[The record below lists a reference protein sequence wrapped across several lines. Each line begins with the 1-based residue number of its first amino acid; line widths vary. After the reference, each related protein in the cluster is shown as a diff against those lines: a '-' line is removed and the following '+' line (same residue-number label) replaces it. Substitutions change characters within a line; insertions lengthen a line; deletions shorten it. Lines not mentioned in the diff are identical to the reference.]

1 MNIQRLIVIED
12 VPEALAW
19 LTDVAR
25 SAFPGVEIDQ
35 ARSRREA
42 LGKIEGNVWDMAL
55 VDLGL
60 PDGSGLDV
68 IRRLKAS
75 SPNTLCIVSTVLGD
89 DAHIVAA
96 LSAGAEG
103 YILKGQP
110 EAVVRRQL
118 VQLQHDIPALSPTI
132 AKRIMEHFQRTGPVH
147 DDTESLTARETDV
160 LTMVS
165 KGFRNAEVAQAL
177 GLAESTIATHIKSI
191 YRKLGISSRAEAAL
205 HAARLGLT

>member
-1 MNIQRLIVIED
+1 MTLENLLIVED

-19 LTDVAR
+19 LTQVALT
-25 SAFPGVEIDQ
+25 AFPDSKVTQ
-35 ARSRREA
+35 ARNVREA
-42 LGKIEGNVWDMAL
+42 INRIEGTIWHMAL

-68 IRRLKAS
+68 IRRLTAI
-75 SPNTLCIVSTVLGD
+75 SPDTICIVTTVLGD

-96 LSAGAEG
+96 LSAGAQG

-118 VQLQHDIPALSPTI
+118 IQLQHGIPALSPTI
-132 AKRIMEHFQRTGPVH
+132 ARRIMEHFQRTGPV
-147 DDTESLTARETDV
+147 DGEIAPLTTREADV
-160 LTMVS
+160 LKMVS
-165 KGFRNAEVAQAL
+165 RGLRNAEVAQAL
-177 GLAESTIATHIKSI
+177 GLAESTIATHVKSI

-205 HAARLGLT
+205 HATRLGLT

>member
-1 MNIQRLIVIED
+1 MIARNLLIVED

-25 SAFPGVEIDQ
+25 AAFPGITVAA
-35 ARSRREA
+35 ARSVQQAAE
-42 LGKIEGNVWDMAL
+42 KIAAEVWDMAL

-68 IRRLKAS
+68 IRRLKAR
-75 SPNTLCIVSTVLGD
+75 SPETMCIVSTVLGD
-89 DAHIVAA
+89 DANIVAA
-96 LSAGAEG
+96 LSAGAQG

-110 EAVVRRQL
+110 EAVVHRQL
-118 VQLQHDIPALSPTI
+118 MQLQHGIPALSPTI
-132 AKRIMEHFQRTGPVH
+132 ARRIMEHFQRTGPV
-147 DDTESLTARETDV
+147 DGDIEPLTARETDV

-165 KGFRNAEVAQAL
+165 KGFRNAEVARAL
-177 GLAESTIATHIKSI
+177 GLAESTIATHVKSI

-205 HAARLGLT
+205 HASRMGLT

>member
-1 MNIQRLIVIED
+1 MRVERLLIVED

-19 LTDVAR
+19 LTDVAHA
-25 SAFPGVEIDQ
+25 AFPGVTVDH
-35 ARSRREA
+35 ARNAREA
-42 LGKIEGNVWDMAL
+42 LARLASSTWDMAL

-68 IRRLKAS
+68 IRRLKTL
-75 SPNTLCIVSTVLGD
+75 SPATMCIVSSVLGD

-103 YILKGQP
+103 YILKGQA

-118 VQLQHDIPALSPTI
+118 SQLQHGIPALSPTI
-132 AKRIMEHFQRTGPVH
+132 ARRIMEHFQRTGPV
-147 DDTESLTARETDV
+147 DSEADALTARETDV

-165 KGFRNAEVAQAL
+165 RGFRNAEVAQAL
-177 GLAESTIATHIKSI
+177 GLAESTIATHVKSI

-205 HAARLGLT
+205 HAARMGLT

>member
-1 MNIQRLIVIED
+1 MNVETLLIVED

-19 LTDVAR
+19 LADLVQK
-25 SAFPGVEIDQ
+25 AFPGVMVGK
-35 ARSRREA
+35 ARTVREA
-42 LGKIEGNVWDMAL
+42 TSRMEEGPWDMAL

-60 PDGSGLDV
+60 PDGSGLDI
-68 IRRLKAS
+68 IRRLKAV
-75 SPNTLCIVSTVLGD
+75 SPDTICIVSTVLGD

-96 LSAGAEG
+96 LSAGAQG

-110 EAVVRRQL
+110 ETVVHRQL
-118 VQLQHDIPALSPTI
+118 LQLRHGIPALSPAI
-132 AKRIMEHFQRTGPVH
+132 ARRIMEHFQRTGPV
-147 DDTESLTARETDV
+147 DGEIQALTTRETDV

-177 GLAESTIATHIKSI
+177 GLAESTIATHVKSI

-205 HAARLGLT
+205 HAARMGLT

>member
-1 MNIQRLIVIED
+1 MIPRHVLIVED

-19 LTDVAR
+19 MTRVVL
-25 SAFPGVEIDQ
+25 SAFPGCEVDAARGVREVE
-35 ARSRREA
+35 SR
-42 LGKIEGNVWDMAL
+42 GQGDWDMAL

-68 IRRLKAS
+68 IRRLQS
-75 SPNTLCIVSTVLGD
+75 LSPQMTCIVSTVLGD

-96 LSAGAEG
+96 LSAGAQG

-118 VQLQHDIPALSPTI
+118 VQLQHGVPALSPTI
-132 AKRIMEHFQRTGPVH
+132 ARRIMEHFQRTGPV
-147 DDTESLTARETDV
+147 DSDAETLSARETEV
-160 LTMVS
+160 LVLLS
-165 KGFRNAEVAQAL
+165 KGLRNAEAAQTL
-177 GLAESTIATHIKSI
+177 GLAESTIATHVKSI

-205 HAARLGLT
+205 HATRMGLA

>member
-1 MNIQRLIVIED
+1 MIVENLLIVED

-19 LTDVAR
+19 LTGVAR
-25 SAFPGVEIDQ
+25 AAFPDSKVVQ
-35 ARSRREA
+35 ARSVREA
-42 LGKIEGNVWDMAL
+42 HSRIEGTHLDMAL

-68 IRRLKAS
+68 IHRLKSAS
-75 SPNTLCIVSTVLGD
+75 PDAMCIVSTVLGD

-96 LSAGAEG
+96 LSAGAQG

-118 VQLQHDIPALSPTI
+118 TQLRHGIPALSPTI
-132 AKRIMEHFQRTGPVH
+132 ARRIMDHFQRTRPV
-147 DDTESLTARETDV
+147 DDEVEALTTREVDV

-165 KGFRNAEVAQAL
+165 KGLRNAEAAQML

-205 HAARLGLT
+205 HASRMGLT

>member
-1 MNIQRLIVIED
+1 MRVERLLIVED

-19 LTDVAR
+19 LTDVAHA
-25 SAFPGVEIDQ
+25 AFPGVTVDH
-35 ARSRREA
+35 ARNAREA
-42 LGKIEGNVWDMAL
+42 LARLNSSAWDMAL

-68 IRRLKAS
+68 IRRLKNL
-75 SPNTLCIVSTVLGD
+75 SPATMCIVSSVLGD

-103 YILKGQP
+103 YILKGQA

-118 VQLQHDIPALSPTI
+118 SQLQHGIPALSPTI
-132 AKRIMEHFQRTGPVH
+132 ARRIMEHFQRTGPV
-147 DDTESLTARETDV
+147 DSEADALTARETDV

-165 KGFRNAEVAQAL
+165 RGFRNAEVAQAL
-177 GLAESTIATHIKSI
+177 GLAESTIATHVKSI

-205 HAARLGLT
+205 HAARMGLT

>member
-1 MNIQRLIVIED
+1 MKVEKLLIVED
-12 VPEALAW
+12 VPEALTW
-19 LTDVAR
+19 LTNVVG
-25 SAFPGVEIDQ
+25 SAFPGCSVIV
-35 ARSRREA
+35 ARNVREA
-42 LGKIEGNVWDMAL
+42 RDRIAGTQLDMAL

-68 IRRLKAS
+68 IRSVKAA
-75 SPNTLCIVSTVLGD
+75 SPDTMCIVSTVLGD

-96 LSAGAEG
+96 LSAGAQG

-110 EAVVRRQL
+110 EAVIQRQL
-118 VQLQHDIPALSPTI
+118 AQLKHDIPVLSPTI
-132 AKRIMEHFQRTGPVH
+132 ARRIMEHFQRTGPV
-147 DDTESLTARETDV
+147 DAQAEALTAREADV

-165 KGFRNAEVAQAL
+165 RGLRNADVAQVL

-205 HAARLGLT
+205 HATRMGLT